1 MTDILV
7 AGETLVDLLPGA
19 GETLRDVDG
28 FTHRPGGAPAN
39 VAVGLSRLG
48 ERPAFWTRLGDDPF
62 GDLLRETLDDED
74 VPDGLSRRVEG
85 NTALAVISLPG
96 DDDRRFR
103 FYGSRDATFGFD
115 PDAVPTDALT
125 AVSWVHLGGVA
136 LTHPAGR
143 TAMRTLAA
151 AADERG
157 CTVSFD
163 VNYRP
168 DLVPAGERGAVVEA
182 IRDVLADTDV
192 AFVSDE
198 DAATIE
204 ISSREGEGL
213 ARDLLEVGPH
223 TAVVTLGSAG
233 AVAASMDAAPWGE
246 TTARHGGFP
255 VEAVDAT
262 GAGDAFTS
270 GLIARLVACADGAAP
285 HDEAGPGDS
294 PALGDALAFAN
305 ATAAL
310 SVQDDGGMTAL
321 PDREAVE
328 GFLAERA

>member
-7 AGETLVDLLPGA
+7 VGETLVDMLPGA

-48 ERPAFWTRLGDDPF
+48 APPAFWTRLGDDPF
-62 GDLLRETLDDED
+62 GDFLRETLDEEG
-74 VPDGLSRRVEG
+74 VPGALSRRVGG
-85 NTALAVISLPG
+85 NTTLAVISPPG
-96 DDDRRFR
+96 VDGRRFR
-103 FYGSRDATFGFD
+103 FYGSRDVTFGFE
-115 PDAVPTDALT
+115 PDAVPTDAL
-125 AVSWVHLGGVA
+125 ASVSWVHLGGVA

-143 TAMRTLAA
+143 TAMRRVAA
-151 AADERG
+151 VADERG

-168 DLVPAGERGAVVEA
+168 DLVPEGDRDAVVEA

-192 AFVSDE
+192 AFASDE
-198 DAATIE
+198 DVAATG
-204 ISSREGEGL
+204 ISSREGEDL
-213 ARDLLEVGPH
+213 AQDLLDLGPH

-233 AVAASMDAAPWGE
+233 AVAANSAAAPWGE
-246 TTARHGGFP
+246 PTARHGGFT

-270 GLIARLVACADGAAP
+270 GLIRRLAARTDGTTSPTAAAADLEG
-285 HDEAGPGDS
+285 
-294 PALGDALAFAN
+294 ALAFAD

-310 SVQDDGGMTAL
+310 SVQDRGGMTAL

-328 GFLAERA
+328 AFLAERE

>member
-7 AGETLVDLLPGA
+7 AGETLVDMLPGA

-28 FTHRPGGAPAN
+28 FSHRPGGAPAN
-39 VAVGLSRLG
+39 VAVGLCRLG
-48 ERPAFWTRLGDDPF
+48 QPPAFWTRLGDDPF
-62 GDLLRETLDDED
+62 GDFLRETLDEEG
-74 VPDGLSRRVEG
+74 VPDALSRRVTG
-85 NTALAVISLPG
+85 NTTLGVVSPPG
-96 DDDRRFR
+96 VDGRRFR
-103 FYGSRDATFGFD
+103 FYGSRDVTFGFE

-125 AVSWVHLGGVA
+125 SVSWVHVGGVA
-136 LTHPAGR
+136 LTHPRGR
-143 TAMRTLAA
+143 SAMRTLAA

-168 DLVPAGERGAVVEA
+168 DLVPEGDRDAVVEA

-192 AFVSDE
+192 AFASDE
-198 DAATIE
+198 DVAAAGIA
-204 ISSREGEGL
+204 SSEGDAL
-213 ARDLLEVGPH
+213 ARDLLDLGPH

-233 AVAASMDAAPWGE
+233 ALAASSAAAPWGE
-246 TTARHGGFP
+246 TAARHGGFA

-270 GLIARLVACADGAAP
+270 GLIRRLAARADAAT
-285 HDEAGPGDS
+285 S
-294 PALGDALAFAN
+294 PAAAETDLADALAFAN

-310 SVQDDGGMTAL
+310 SVRDHGGMTAL

-328 GFLAERA
+328 AFVAERA